1 MLIHNQSF
9 CLLGVISY
17 VQIYTKDGLLGFRR
31 RIKEECNKQTCYQ
44 IETLLKDWQRTQ
56 DIRYSLLDRIRLGDG
71 LRQIFKA
78 FPPFLYGDSGA
89 EEFEPDCHYR
99 AESKRRA
106 IGRNLKLF
114 RKAAR
119 LNFWNLETMRREEA
133 AATIYV
139 LKGDQFQVNYNLDGD
154 NGADNSVRV
163 LMVYLM
169 PEFQGNYWVMLK
181 AIRAAYDVLL
191 HNGRTSMNGRCITE
205 EEHDYPFAKGG
216 NAQKMLSEGLT
227 GAGNRLQKAYANTGA
242 IHMGDNEMFGFTP
255 EGLEQ
260 ILNRMED
267 SNEARLYARELFLNF
282 LKTPRTIHTQDER
295 NEMIEMVGSI
305 K

>member
-1 MLIHNQSF
+1 L
-9 CLLGVISY
+9 
-17 VQIYTKDGLLGFRR
+17 
-31 RIKEECNKQTCYQ
+31 EC
-44 IETLLKDWQRTQ
+44 
-56 DIRYSLLDRIRLGDG
+56 IRVGDG

-99 AESKRRA
+99 AESKRCA

-119 LNFWNLETMRREEA
+119 LNFWNLETMRREES

-154 NGADNSVRV
+154 NGANNSVRV

-181 AIRAAYDVLL
+181 AMRAAYDVLL
-191 HNGRTSMNGRCITE
+191 HNGRTSMNGKCITE

-216 NAQKMLSEGLT
+216 NAQKMLSESLK
-227 GAGNRLQKAYANTGA
+227 GAGNRLQKAYTNAGA
-242 IHMGDNEMFGFTP
+242 IHMGDNEMIGFTL
-255 EGLEQ
+255 EGLKQ
-260 ILNRMED
+260 LLNRMED
-267 SNEARLYARELFLNF
+267 SNEARLYARELFLKF
-282 LKTPRTIHTQDER
+282 LKTSRTIHTQNER
-295 NEMIEMVGSI
+295 NEIIEILERYGVLN
-305 K
+305 

>member
-1 MLIHNQSF
+1 
-9 CLLGVISY
+9 
-17 VQIYTKDGLLGFRR
+17 VQLYTKEGLSGFRR

-154 NGADNSVRV
+154 NGANNSVRV

-181 AIRAAYDVLL
+181 AMRAAYDVLL
-191 HNGRTSMNGRCITE
+191 HNGRTSMNGKCITE
-205 EEHDYPFAKGG
+205 EEHDYPFAKSG

-227 GAGNRLQKAYANTGA
+227 GAGNRLQKAYANAGA
-242 IHMGDNEMFGFTP
+242 IHMGDNEMIGFTP
-255 EGLEQ
+255 EGLKQ
-260 ILNRMED
+260 LLNRMED
-267 SNEARLYARELFLNF
+267 SNEARLYAKELFSKF

-295 NEMIEMVGSI
+295 NEMIEMLEKHGILGLTPSSH
-305 K
+305 

>member
-1 MLIHNQSF
+1 MRL
-9 CLLGVISY
+9 
-17 VQIYTKDGLLGFRR
+17 YTKEGLSGFRR

-78 FPPFLYGDSGA
+78 FSPFLYGDSDA
-89 EEFEPDCHYR
+89 EEFEPDCHYH

-106 IGRNLKLF
+106 VARSLKLL
-114 RKAAR
+114 RKPAR
-119 LNFWNLETMRREEA
+119 LNFWNRETFRREEA

-139 LKGDQFQVNYNLDGD
+139 LKGDQFQVNYNMDGD

-181 AIRAAYDVLL
+181 AMRAAYDVLL
-191 HNGRTSMNGRCITE
+191 HNGRTSMNGKCITE
-205 EEHDYPFAKGG
+205 DLA
-216 NAQKMLSEGLT
+216 
-227 GAGNRLQKAYANTGA
+227 GAGNRLQKAYANAGA
-242 IHMGDNEMFGFTP
+242 IHMGDNEMIEIFDRYG
-255 EGLEQ
+255 
-260 ILNRMED
+260 ILNND
-267 SNEARLYARELFLNF
+267 IL
-282 LKTPRTIHTQDER
+282 
-295 NEMIEMVGSI
+295 
-305 K
+305 